1 MKRKFGLLHHAVLIS
16 CRLASSKKKANH
28 FIFEKF
34 KSSSSVPLH
43 SKKKLAIE
51 ATIEVAQCNN
61 VSH

>member
-34 KSSSSVPLH
+34 KSSTSVSLLFFFVEKVVVYH
-43 SKKKLAIE
+43 FIKE
-51 ATIEVAQCNN
+51 N
-61 VSH
+61 